1 MFRYPPY
8 GKSSVF
14 FFSSVFKYP
23 TEFAVY
29 DQRCNFVSLYKSVHV
44 YVSALCNSVTECGC
58 DMFGATGNSGLICG
72 VCTLLGL
79 KRTFSCQRLLTL
91 SSSRDFMLSWMQ
103 AAVLALVFRE
113 WEREGG
119 RVCVCVFASVLAC
132 VAICQHMFDRWQKK
146 RAGLIALIQED
157 AQEARWGK

>member
-1 MFRYPPY
+1 M
-8 GKSSVF
+8 
-14 FFSSVFKYP
+14 
-23 TEFAVY
+23 
-29 DQRCNFVSLYKSVHV
+29 HV
-44 YVSALCNSVTECGC
+44 YVSALRNSVTECGC
-58 DMFGATGNSGLICG
+58 NMFGATG
-72 VCTLLGL
+72 TLLGL

-91 SSSRDFMLSWMQ
+91 SSSRDFVLSWMQ
-103 AAVLALVFRE
+103 PAGLALAFRE

-119 RVCVCVFASVLAC
+119 RVCALASVFAC